1 MSDQETYRYTNKY
14 VGCENERANRSCL
27 GIGRYRYANDI
38 RNGFI
43 INLDPSTIE
52 LTSHTG
58 QAGTG
63 VLSAHDASQSNSHS
77 KQTDTSARLDDS
89 THLLLEE
96 HSLVVRSELLLR
108 VGGGEEGEKGHEG
121 GEDDDSLADHCCEM
135 VLVES

>member
-1 MSDQETYRYTNKY
+1 MHK
-14 VGCENERANRSCL
+14 
-27 GIGRYRYANDI
+27 
-38 RNGFI
+38 

-52 LTSHTG
+52 LTSHDTG

-63 VLSAHDASQSNSHS
+63 TFSATPTPNKRSR
-77 KQTDTSARLDDS
+77 RLDIDS

-121 GEDDDSLADHCCEM
+121 GEDDDSLADQCCEM
-135 VLVES
+135 LLVES

>member
-1 MSDQETYRYTNKY
+1 MPRHRPIQIRRRYPHGFFDDQAAA
-14 VGCENERANRSCL
+14 V
-27 GIGRYRYANDI
+27 
-38 RNGFI
+38 
-43 INLDPSTIE
+43 E
-52 LTSHTG
+52 LTSHDTG

-63 VLSAHDASQSNSHS
+63 TFSATPTPNKRSR
-77 KQTDTSARLDDS
+77 RLDIDS

-121 GEDDDSLADHCCEM
+121 GEDDDSLADHCCDM

>member
-1 MSDQETYRYTNKY
+1 MHK
-14 VGCENERANRSCL
+14 
-27 GIGRYRYANDI
+27 
-38 RNGFI
+38 
-43 INLDPSTIE
+43 INLARSTIE

-63 VLSAHDASQSNSHS
+63 TFSTTPTPNKRSR
-77 KQTDTSARLDDS
+77 RLDIVDS

-121 GEDDDSLADHCCEM
+121 GEDDDSLADHCCEL
-135 VLVES
+135 VLVEGLLLLIVSTSRQREPWNRCVCNDTF

>member
-1 MSDQETYRYTNKY
+1 MKEPTDLASASTDTDTPTISAWFHRRHMHK
-14 VGCENERANRSCL
+14 
-27 GIGRYRYANDI
+27 
-38 RNGFI
+38 

-52 LTSHTG
+52 LTSH
-58 QAGTG
+58 
-63 VLSAHDASQSNSHS
+63 DI
-77 KQTDTSARLDDS
+77 DS

-135 VLVES
+135 VLGES